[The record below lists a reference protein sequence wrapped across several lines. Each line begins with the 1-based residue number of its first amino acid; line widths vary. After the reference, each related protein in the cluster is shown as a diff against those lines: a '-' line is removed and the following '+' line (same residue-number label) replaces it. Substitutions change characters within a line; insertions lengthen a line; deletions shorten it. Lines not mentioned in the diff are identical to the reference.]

1 MFSVEELYLNDKFN
15 DYLLNISRLNRIPF
29 DDFRQDLMVEL
40 LETGERF
47 SGNEAKRLA
56 KNLAQRSKRKKMMDD
71 ALSFIENIDS
81 IDENESS
88 VLWEDNHILEV

>member
-88 VLWEDNHILEV
+88 VLWEDNHIL